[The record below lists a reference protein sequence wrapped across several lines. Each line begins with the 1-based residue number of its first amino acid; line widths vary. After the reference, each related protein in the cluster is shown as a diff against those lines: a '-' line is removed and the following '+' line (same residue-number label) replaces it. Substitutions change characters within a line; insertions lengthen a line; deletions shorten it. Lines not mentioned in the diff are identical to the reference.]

1 MDPWR
6 STTLRSTKGVR
17 TSTTFFFK
25 LSQNV
30 YLFHY
35 IHRDYCF
42 SFLKFEG
49 YITFLWWKKNTLRL
63 RVKCMDTTNTFSY
76 CFSIINFEGH
86 ITFFMKEKILWGWG
100 LETLKQ
106 VMTTQSSNKIQ
117 SELSLLLHE
126 LQRNRWEVSF
136 LWNNKTNQKIF
147 KEPGLIQHR

>member
-1 MDPWR
+1 MHQYN
-6 STTLRSTKGVR
+6 
-17 TSTTFFFK
+17 FFFK
-25 LSQNV
+25 IISKCIFIPL
-30 YLFHY
+30 YPPWLLLFIFKVWR
-35 IHRDYCF
+35 IHNIF
-42 SFLKFEG
+42 MV
-49 YITFLWWKKNTLRL
+49 KKNNTLRL
-63 RVKCMDTTNTFSY
+63 RVKCMDTANTFSY

-86 ITFFMKEKILWGWG
+86 ITFFMKEKILWGLG

-106 VMTTQSSNKIQ
+106 VTTTQTSNKIQ

>member
-1 MDPWR
+1 MHQYN
-6 STTLRSTKGVR
+6 L
-17 TSTTFFFK
+17 FFFK

-49 YITFLWWKKNTLRL
+49 YITFLWWKK
-63 RVKCMDTTNTFSY
+63 KY
-76 CFSIINFEGH
+76 FEAESKMHGYNQYIFIWFFNYKFWRTH
-86 ITFFMKEKILWGWG
+86 NVFMKEKILWGWG
-100 LETLKQ
+100 LEYLKQ
-106 VMTTQSSNKIQ
+106 VTTTQPSNKIQ

-126 LQRNRWEVSF
+126 SQRNRWEVSF

>member
-17 TSTTFFFK
+17 TSTTFFLK

-126 LQRNRWEVSF
+126 LQRNRWEKQQ
-136 LWNNKTNQKIF
+136 NKPKN
-147 KEPGLIQHR
+147 L